1 MNRLPEPVPGQFLLA
16 ALPPGSSTTLLE
28 MVARLALRSPVRVL
42 DGGNRFNV
50 YRVAQ
55 NLRRHTSDVNTVLQ
69 RIQVARAFTCYQ
81 VVTLLAGTPPLST
94 PTLVIDLLATFRDES
109 VPFWER
115 RRLLV
120 ACLGHLRFLAKQA
133 PLLVGVT
140 PQGALGGDELLAL
153 LEDAADQVWRF
164 APPLPLQ
171 PLRLF

>member
-16 ALPPGSSTTLLE
+16 ALPSGTSATLLE

-55 NLRRHTSDVNTVLQ
+55 SLRRHTSEVGAALQ
-69 RIQVARAFTCYQ
+69 RIRVARAFTCYQ
-81 VVTLLAGTPPLST
+81 VATLLVETPPLAI

-109 VPFWER
+109 VPLWER
-115 RRLLV
+115 RRLLE
-120 ACLGHLRFLAKQA
+120 ACLGHLHYLVKQA
-133 PLLVGVT
+133 PLLVSVT
-140 PQGALGGDELLAL
+140 PQGALGGDELLTL

-164 APPLPLQ
+164 SSPTPAQ